1 MKDKEE
7 KKLLGK
13 IEYLQKKDEKTP
25 EDRLRLQRLMIEKS
39 QKVEDRVEK
48 RRVRKQEKKNKK
60 HKRSSS
66 SSSPCR
72 SRSVSPPRKHRRGNE
87 EGKKAAAPA
96 RDAPAENTKPDSQA
110 LALIASETNTLA
122 VMPASSNHSETDVS
136 SNPLSGSLIEESNA
150 KVQEKQAALERLRTQ
165 QRNAVAS
172 GEKLVQ
178 RLAAMAKAVA
188 KIQDPVLKRKNQL
201 IMDQLQLQKAK
212 SSEQV
217 DSAKS
222 KVKAAETELAKA
234 MADHRTQVG
243 LVANM
248 AELFTEV
255 DQVVE
260 GVTGME
266 VD

>member
-1 MKDKEE
+1 MGA
-7 KKLLGK
+7 LVSQ
-13 IEYLQKKDEKTP
+13 IAYLQGKDPKTR
-25 EDRLRLQRLMIEKS
+25 EECLRLERLMTEKR
-39 QKVEDRVEK
+39 QRDQDRAEEK
-48 RRVRKQEKKNKK
+48 RRRKQEKKKNNKK
-60 HKRSSS
+60 KKRAHRSSS
-66 SSSPCR
+66 SSS
-72 SRSVSPPRKHRRGNE
+72 SSSPPRKHRRGNE
-87 EGKKAAAPA
+87 EGKKAASPA
-96 RDAPAENTKPDSQA
+96 RDA

-188 KIQDPVLKRKNQL
+188 KIQDPVMKRRNQL